1 MSKDY
6 DRILGIIEFLGDCIT
21 DDQCAELMD
30 QIKRDLSKA
39 EQEQLLNEAI
49 GPIYTDLSQYNGEC
63 DGFERH

>member
-39 EQEQLLNEAI
+39 EQEQLLGEAV
-49 GPIYTDLSQYNGEC
+49 GPIYTDLSQYNAEC
-63 DGFERH
+63 GGFERY